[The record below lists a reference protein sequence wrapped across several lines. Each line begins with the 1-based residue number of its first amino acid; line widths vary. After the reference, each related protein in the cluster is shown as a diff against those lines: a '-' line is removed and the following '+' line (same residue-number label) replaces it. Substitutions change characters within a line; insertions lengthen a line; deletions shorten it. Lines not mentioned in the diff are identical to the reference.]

1 MRRILQLFLKK
12 KRFYELMMVHTIDT
26 VAMDTTVL
34 EVDTVELLPLQGRV
48 VVIPVDM
55 GTLGVV
61 DSYQRV
67 QQHNQLE
74 GVG

>member
-1 MRRILQLFLKK
+1 
-12 KRFYELMMVHTIDT
+12 MMVHTIHT

-55 GTLGVV
+55 GTLGMV
-61 DSYQRV
+61 DCYQRV
-67 QQHNQLE
+67 RQHNQLE

>member
-1 MRRILQLFLKK
+1 MRGVLQLFLKK
-12 KRFYELMMVHTIDT
+12 KRFYELMMVHTIHT

-34 EVDTVELLPLQGRV
+34 EVDTVELLPPQGRV
-48 VVIPVDM
+48 AVIPVDM

-67 QQHNQLE
+67 RQHNQLE

>member
-1 MRRILQLFLKK
+1 
-12 KRFYELMMVHTIDT
+12 MMVQTIHT

-48 VVIPVDM
+48 AVIPVDM

-67 QQHNQLE
+67 RQHNQLE

>member
-1 MRRILQLFLKK
+1 
-12 KRFYELMMVHTIDT
+12 MMVHTIDT

-67 QQHNQLE
+67 RQHN
-74 GVG
+74 

>member
-1 MRRILQLFLKK
+1 
-12 KRFYELMMVHTIDT
+12 MMVHTIHT

-34 EVDTVELLPLQGRV
+34 EVDTVELLPPQGRV

-61 DSYQRV
+61 DSYQGYGSITNWRV
-67 QQHNQLE
+67 L
-74 GVG
+74 VTI

>member
-1 MRRILQLFLKK
+1 MRRVLQLFLKK
-12 KRFYELMMVHTIDT
+12 KNFYELMMVQTIHT

-48 VVIPVDM
+48 VVILVDM

-61 DSYQRV
+61 DSYQRAR
-67 QQHNQLE
+67 QHNQPE
-74 GVG
+74 GIG